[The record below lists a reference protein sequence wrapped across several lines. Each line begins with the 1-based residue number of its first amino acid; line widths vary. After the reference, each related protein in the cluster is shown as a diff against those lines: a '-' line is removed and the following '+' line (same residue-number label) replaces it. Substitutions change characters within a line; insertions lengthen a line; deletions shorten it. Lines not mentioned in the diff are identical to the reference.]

1 MITNISLQNLSLIYI
16 FVWCFA
22 LSLPWV
28 YKACK
33 QAKLTWRIGAWVL
46 LASALFALGYF
57 LDQETMVKP
66 HQAYQSGTFYL
77 TYVLMSILITTPSV
91 IYFRAKQQQK

>member
-1 MITNISLQNLSLIYI
+1 MVNKMTAENLSLLYI
-16 FVWCFA
+16 FIWCFA

-33 QAKLTWRIGAWVL
+33 TTKLAWRISAWVL
-46 LASALFALGYF
+46 LCSALFALGYTF
-57 LDQETMVKP
+57 DQETMVKP

-77 TYVLMSILITTPSV
+77 TFVLMSILITTPSV
-91 IYFRAKQQQK
+91 IYYRAKQQQK